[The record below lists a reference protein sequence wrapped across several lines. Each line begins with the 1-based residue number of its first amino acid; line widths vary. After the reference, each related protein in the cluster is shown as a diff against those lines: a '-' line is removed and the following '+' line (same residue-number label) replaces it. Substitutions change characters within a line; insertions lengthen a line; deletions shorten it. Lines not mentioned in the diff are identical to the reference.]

1 MDKKI
6 AFIAAAAHTVNA
18 AYCRSIGDT
27 SQPEWADAPENIKA
41 SAIAGVKM
49 HLANP
54 DATPEQS
61 HEAWMAHKLAEGW
74 KFGPEKDAKK
84 KEHPCL
90 VAYGELPPEQRTK
103 DYLFKATVHAL
114 KDLPADPL
122 APPAPPA
129 APAAGTPAVKINGL
143 MPITYVG
150 KRETYKDGLYG
161 TQLTFAKGQTRM
173 VPTEKATLML
183 KHPDTYA
190 LGKTT
195 DAIAQQP
202 PEDKPRGGN
211 TPEQDEE
218 DRLEDTRRSIGTM
231 NRRALANF
239 AKVNFNRE
247 MDPDKQD
254 APAMRA
260 QILTWLDQFG
270 MPA

>member
-6 AFIAAAAHTVNA
+6 AFIAAAAHEVNR
-18 AYCRSIGDT
+18 AYCMSIGDT
-27 SQPEWADAPENIKA
+27 SQMPWAEAPANIQA

-61 HEAWMAHKLAEGW
+61 HEAWMSHKLAEGW
-74 KFGPEKDAKK
+74 KFGPEKDLKK

-90 VAYGELPPEQRTK
+90 VPYGELPPAQRTK

-114 KDLPADPL
+114 KDLPEDPL
-122 APPAPPA
+122 APPASAA
-129 APAAGTPAVKINGL
+129 APAAPVKINGL
-143 MPITYVG
+143 MPIKYVG

-161 TQLTFAKGQTRM
+161 TGYVFTKDQTRM
-173 VPTEKATLML
+173 VPVDKGTLML
-183 KHPDTYA
+183 KHPDIYA

-202 PEDKPRGGN
+202 AEADKRTGN

-218 DRLEDTRRSIGTM
+218 DHLEDARRSIATM

-239 AKVNFNRE
+239 AKVNFNRD

-254 APAMRA
+254 APAMRQ
-260 QILTWLDQFG
+260 QILVWLDQFG
-270 MPA
+270 LPA